1 MNSKVELC
9 FWTVM
14 LEKTLESPLD
24 CKKIQPVHPKGD
36 QSWLFI
42 ERIDAEAEAPI
53 LWLLDGKNWLIWKD
67 PDAGKYRRQEKGT
80 TEDEMAR
87 WHHWLNGHE
96 FEQAPGIGDGQG
108 SLACCSPW
116 GCKELD
122 MAEQLNWTEGSLL
135 IQTLWFLLLF
145 ALYLLLLTAQVDKSR
160 NLDFCLLPERD
171 LRLYRVTNYLCIT
184 TDTITV
190 ILYYFLLL
198 FPLTFGKLTA
208 AFNLDAQAPSI
219 IHSFLCLPTP
229 TLLPGRFHRHLY
241 PVSLYPFHLV
251 SLLIVLKVQL
261 FLHCDLQFIWF
272 QTWHYILL
280 WYTVV

>member
-1 MNSKVELC
+1 
-9 FWTVM
+9 
-14 LEKTLESPLD
+14 
-24 CKKIQPVHPKGD
+24 
-36 QSWLFI
+36 
-42 ERIDAEAEAPI
+42 
-53 LWLLDGKNWLIWKD
+53 
-67 PDAGKYRRQEKGT
+67 
-80 TEDEMAR
+80 
-87 WHHWLNGHE
+87 
-96 FEQAPGIGDGQG
+96 
-108 SLACCSPW
+108 
-116 GCKELD
+116 

-160 NLDFCLLPERD
+160 NLDFCLLRERD

-219 IHSFLCLPTP
+219 IHSFLCLPIP